1 MMDSHQQMSSSQQC
15 RITGQEMMMMMSC
28 DDVSDSQQQLSKGQL
43 QQKHSPEFA
52 VSSDEL
58 VHSQR
63 PELTLD
69 AVMTPRNYIDDL
81 CPVCN
86 DRVSGYHYGL
96 QTCESCKGD
105 VITYTRISSTVNLT
119 CQIIYVGGADSKDE
133 SVGHHNIT
141 IIIRVCL
148 C

>member
-1 MMDSHQQMSSSQQC
+1 MDSHQEMSSSQQC
-15 RITGQEMMMMMSC
+15 SITGQEMMTTSSC
-28 DDVSDSQQQLSKGQL
+28 DDLSDAQQQQLQQLSESQL
-43 QQKHSPEFA
+43 QQRHSPEFA

-63 PELTLD
+63 QELMLD

-105 VITYTRISSTVNLT
+105 MVTYTWIFTARCTV
-119 CQIIYVGGADSKDE
+119 CIARY
-133 SVGHHNIT
+133 
-141 IIIRVCL
+141 
-148 C
+148 